1 LVKSLIDNLS
11 IEADKK
17 IGFLQI
23 WFYRPLSIFISNQLI
38 KSFNFINPNHLTLI
52 GLLIGTIS
60 FIIMVIAKES
70 SILLFS
76 VILWNISKL
85 FDFIDGNLARYY
97 KKKTYLGKFL
107 DGYFDLLNS
116 IFLIIGIGMYL
127 GNFYIMLAFITS
139 LMMSLSNM
147 ITFRLYSFLDQIKK
161 NKNKLYKKKIK
172 NNKIKINISFLVKR
186 IIQYIDYCISNLSMP
201 SLILAII
208 IDHLNL
214 WFIIYS
220 FCILVSSILIIIA
233 RIYTSFKSLNVLR

>member
-1 LVKSLIDNLS
+1 MIDNLS

-23 WFYRPLSIFISNQLI
+23 WFYRPVSIFISNQLI
-38 KSFNFINPNHLTLI
+38 KNFNFINPNHLTLI
-52 GLLIGTIS
+52 GLAIGMTS
-60 FIIMVIAKES
+60 FIIMIIAKDY

-107 DGYFDLLNS
+107 DGYVDLLNS

-127 GNFYIMLAFITS
+127 GNLYIILALITS

-147 ITFRLYSFLDQIKK
+147 ITFRFYSFLDQIKK
-161 NKNKLYKKKIK
+161 NKNKLHKKKIK
-172 NNKIKINISFLVKR
+172 NNKIKINISFLIKQ
-186 IIQYIDYCISNLSMP
+186 IIKYIDYCISNLSMP
-201 SLILAII
+201 SLFLVIF
-208 IDHLNL
+208 IDHLSL
-214 WFIIYS
+214 WFIVYS

-233 RIYTSFKSLNVLR
+233 RIYISFTSLNVLR